1 MSSSVQNSQFFEERA
16 IEINKAM
23 RKQEKFIIM
32 GDFYIDINTS
42 GSDKS
47 RLKSFCDVFNI
58 PNLIS
63 SKTCFLKSRKS
74 IILTIT
80 LLSFQKTH
88 KT

>member
-58 PNLIS
+58 ANLIS
-63 SKTCFLKSRKS
+63 SKTCFLKSKKKYNLNDYTTVFS
-74 IILTIT
+74 KDT
-80 LLSFQKTH
+80 
-88 KT
+88 